1 MLALGIAPASAAAVD
16 RYVDA
21 ETGDNSNVGCPQATP
36 CETIAS
42 ALANSSPGD
51 QILIDNGTYLESVTV
66 GGGRSLTGLDFVDG
80 DGTAPPTID
89 GGAGTAV
96 TVPAS
101 GASLIRGLRIR
112 GDTAGVRLDGPAEV
126 TDNLIDDPDATAAI
140 GVHVA
145 AGDDSAIHGNTIVDP
160 APGPGGSRQGVAL
173 FPVSGVHVADNT
185 IQGMAIGISVPGA
198 TDPPI
203 IARNLIEG
211 THGDFGAAI
220 RVYCCTPLTSVLR
233 GNTIRDP
240 GTPLPN
246 GIVLDDDAVLE
257 RNEVTGHD
265 EGIFFS
271 ADTVG
276 TTLDGDRIW
285 GNNQGLYVFDNNP
298 VPTQTSLSVTNAT
311 IVGNGGDVN
320 VSQSHVALDSSI
332 VGTMGGGINSSCTI
346 TFSRGDAI
354 GNHPTGC
361 DSFQTAADPMFV
373 DPDDGDFHLA
383 PGSPMIDMGNPAPAA
398 LGAVDFDA
406 DLREIIGTSACV
418 ARRDIGADEFLP
430 ASPVDCEPPD
440 TTIISGPAEGERINE
455 AVPAIGFSSEAGAT
469 FQCSE
474 NNAPFQLCSHEF
486 HHNLGPLADG
496 PNTFAVRAID
506 AAGNTDLSPDS
517 VSFVVDTAE
526 PETTLTKTPPKKSTR
541 KTVKFKFESDEPGT
555 FTCQLDQ
562 KTPFACDSPE
572 AVDVKVGRH
581 KFRVTATDA
590 AGNEEPEPA
599 KYGFRRV
606 SG

>member
-1 MLALGIAPASAAAVD
+1 MRIRGLGAGIAAMLALGIAPASAAAVD

-383 PGSPMIDMGNPAPAA
+383 PGSPMIDMGNPASGCTGDGGLRRRSTRDHRDQRVRSPPRHRRRRVPPGVAGRLRAA
-398 LGAVDFDA
+398 GHDDH
-406 DLREIIGTSACV
+406 LR
-418 ARRDIGADEFLP
+418 ARRGRADQRGCSGDRLLQRGRRDLPVQREQRALP
-430 ASPVDCEPPD
+430 AVLTRVPPQPRPARRRPEHLC
-440 TTIISGPAEGERINE
+440 GPRHRRGRQHRPQPGLGL
-455 AVPAIGFSSEAGAT
+455 VRGRHRGARD
-469 FQCSE
+469 Q
-474 NNAPFQLCSHEF
+474 
-486 HHNLGPLADG
+486 
-496 PNTFAVRAID
+496 
-506 AAGNTDLSPDS
+506 LSPRPRPRS
-517 VSFVVDTAE
+517 
-526 PETTLTKTPPKKSTR
+526 
-541 KTVKFKFESDEPGT
+541 
-555 FTCQLDQ
+555 
-562 KTPFACDSPE
+562 
-572 AVDVKVGRH
+572 
-581 KFRVTATDA
+581 
-590 AGNEEPEPA
+590 
-599 KYGFRRV
+599 RRRRR
-606 SG
+606 